1 MRRPLLVAIVMAMSM
16 AMVGLAG
23 CVDIPPDPLQLDR
36 GMLTVDNHTSSD
48 WNNVEIWINRYYR
61 VTTPT
66 IAAHARFQVPL
77 DAFVSGYAQ
86 RFDIHKAVVK
96 DLQLTAKQPDGKPV
110 LIKRESATGLA
121 ALGSKGE
128 Q

>member
-1 MRRPLLVAIVMAMSM
+1 MSRALLAALALTTVAI
-16 AMVGLAG
+16 AG

-61 VTTPT
+61 VTVPT

-86 RFDIHKAVVK
+86 RFDVHKAVIK
-96 DLQLTAKQPDGKPV
+96 DLQLTAKQPDGAPV
-110 LIKRESATGLA
+110 SIKRDPTTGLA
-121 ALGSKGE
+121 ALASKGK

>member
-1 MRRPLLVAIVMAMSM
+1 MRRALFVALAMAIVA
-16 AMVGLAG
+16 LAG

-36 GMLTVDNHTSSD
+36 GMLTVNNHTSSD

-61 VTTPT
+61 VTVPT
-66 IAAHARFQVPL
+66 IAARSRFQVPL
-77 DAFVSGYAQ
+77 DAFVSGYSQ
-86 RFDIHKAVVK
+86 RFDVHTAVIK

-110 LIKRESATGLA
+110 LIKREPTTGLA
-121 ALGSKGE
+121 ALGSKRK

>member
-1 MRRPLLVAIVMAMSM
+1 MSRALLAALAFTMVAI
-16 AMVGLAG
+16 AG

-36 GMLTVDNHTSSD
+36 GMLTVDNQTASD

-61 VTTPT
+61 VTVPT

-86 RFDIHKAVVK
+86 RFDIHKAVIK
-96 DLQLTAKQPDGKPV
+96 DLQLTAKQPDGTPV
-110 LIKRESATGLA
+110 SIKRDSTTGLA
-121 ALGSKGE
+121 ALGSKGK

>member
-1 MRRPLLVAIVMAMSM
+1 MRRALFVALAIAI
-16 AMVGLAG
+16 GELAG

-61 VTTPT
+61 VTVPT
-66 IAAHARFQVPL
+66 IAARSRFQVPL
-77 DAFVSGYAQ
+77 DAFVSGYSQ
-86 RFDIHKAVVK
+86 RFDIHTAVIK
-96 DLQLTAKQPDGKPV
+96 DLQLTAKQPDGQPV
-110 LIKRESATGLA
+110 LIKREPTTGLA
-121 ALGSKGE
+121 ALGSKGK

>member
-1 MRRPLLVAIVMAMSM
+1 MSRALLAALAFTMVAI
-16 AMVGLAG
+16 AG
-23 CVDIPPDPLQLDR
+23 CVNIPPDPLQLDR
-36 GMLTVDNHTSSD
+36 GMLTVDNQTASD

-61 VTTPT
+61 VTVPT

-86 RFDIHKAVVK
+86 RFDIHKAVIK
-96 DLQLTAKQPDGKPV
+96 DLQLTAKQPDGTPV
-110 LIKRESATGLA
+110 SIKRDPTTGLA
-121 ALGSKGE
+121 ALGSKGK